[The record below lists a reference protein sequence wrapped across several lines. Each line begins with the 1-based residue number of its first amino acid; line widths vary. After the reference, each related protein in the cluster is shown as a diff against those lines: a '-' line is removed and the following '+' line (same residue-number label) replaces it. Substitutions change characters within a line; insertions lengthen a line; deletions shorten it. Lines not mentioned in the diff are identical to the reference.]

1 MTIDQFIFE
10 HEPTWNRLG
19 TTTYK
24 MRDAKSDVDFI
35 QFSADLEAVQ
45 THLNIARTHF
55 NDDELIN
62 RLSTLCAHA
71 GRAVHRGEP
80 VSTQAIKRWFV
91 ESFPAAFWS
100 LRYWILL
107 ATVIFIATAVL
118 SGLWANSNS
127 EVLDAFMPKMMRDD
141 YVRHDFVDYYSRDE
155 GALFFAEV
163 TTNNIGIA
171 ILTFGAGMVFALPTV
186 FVLMINAFNIGGAW
200 AVFAEVDQTATFWL
214 HIAPH
219 GFMELFAIFVAAGMG
234 MALGWTWIDP
244 GQRSRAEAFADVG
257 SRTVTVT
264 IGVALM
270 LFISGLI
277 EGFITGSGLPLWFK
291 AVFGFVVWLA
301 FTVITLYLGW
311 MASRRGLTGS
321 LKQAQRVEFSAPATT
336 TYTRY

>member
-1 MTIDQFIFE
+1 MTIDQFILE

-24 MRDAKSDVDFI
+24 MRDAKSEVDFI

-45 THLNIARTHF
+45 THLNIARTQF

-71 GRAVHRGEP
+71 GWAVHRGEP
-80 VSTQAIKRWFV
+80 LSTQAIKRWFI
-91 ESFPAAFWS
+91 ETFPAAFWS

-107 ATVIFIATAVL
+107 AALIFIGSAVL
-118 SGLWANSNS
+118 SGLWAHTNP
-127 EVLDAFMPKMMRDD
+127 EVLDAFMPAHDRDA
-141 YVRHDFVDYYSRDE
+141 YVRRDFVDYYSKDE

-163 TTNNIGIA
+163 TTNNIGVA
-171 ILTFGAGMVFALPTV
+171 ILTFGAGMVFVFPTV
-186 FVLMINAFNIGGAW
+186 FVLTANAFGLGGAW

-214 HIAPH
+214 YIAPH
-219 GFMELFAIFVAAGMG
+219 GFMELFAIVVAAGMG

-244 GQRSRAEAFADVG
+244 GPRSRGEAFAEVG

-264 IGVALM
+264 IGVTLM
-270 LFISGLI
+270 LVISGLI
-277 EGFITGSGLPLWFK
+277 EGFMTGSGLPLWFK
-291 AVFGFVVWLA
+291 AVFGFVVWLT
-301 FTVITLYLGW
+301 FTSITLYLGW
-311 MASRRGLTGS
+311 LAARRGLTGS